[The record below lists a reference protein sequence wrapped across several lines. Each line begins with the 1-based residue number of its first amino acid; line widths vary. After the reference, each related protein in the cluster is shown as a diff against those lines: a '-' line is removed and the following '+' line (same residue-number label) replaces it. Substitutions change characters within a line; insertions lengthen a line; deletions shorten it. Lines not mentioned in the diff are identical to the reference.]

1 MFIKNNF
8 TMDPAKNVIRIT
20 LVCRC
25 EVSGEGPIFPTDS
38 KFGDMLVVVVPNLG
52 PRIIGAKS
60 RYTH

>member
-1 MFIKNNF
+1 MHKIES
-8 TMDPAKNVIRIT
+8 VINLKAGTLIT